1 MSAARPWLFIDS
13 ARDFGGHEVMLTH
26 FVEELAR
33 QNRVVPHVLA
43 PRDSRLRQQ
52 IERFAAPID
61 FGTGGNSKLA
71 RILTGCKDAMVCMR
85 AIRALKPELCIVA
98 QGCVLAQPACT
109 TAAWLL
115 GVPLVIYMPLV
126 DSCTSMGFRTGKLRD
141 WVARHGYSNQPDA
154 WITITEQQA
163 QSFAAWAGVTRPIFT
178 LANTV
183 EPALERAP
191 QNGGTPVAQVPR
203 VLVLG
208 RIEPHQKGLDLLVN
222 YLALTPEL
230 VGQVRVTLAGEGSF
244 QDAIKARMDCCPTLR
259 ELIELQPWSDT
270 LATLQ
275 QTDVLLIP
283 SRFEGVPLVMLEAMA
298 LGVPVIASDL
308 PGTRP
313 YLGSDSLFAVGDLQR
328 AFELVLSLRDATHQR
343 AVIDR
348 NRQAFAE
355 LASASVFAKSVS
367 TLTEQLLQLAEQHS
381 ARVERRRRFV

>member
-33 QNRVVPHVLA
+33 QNRVVPRVLA

-61 FGTGGNSKLA
+61 FGSAGTSKLA
-71 RILTGCKDAMVCMR
+71 RLWTGCQDAVVCMR
-85 AIRALKPELCIVA
+85 AIRALNPELCIVA
-98 QGCVLAQPACT
+98 QGCILAQPACT
-109 TAAWLL
+109 TIAWLL
-115 GVPLVIYMPLV
+115 DVPLVIYMPLV
-126 DSCTSMGFRTGKLRD
+126 DSCTSMGFRTGQIRD
-141 WVARHGYSNQPDA
+141 WITRHGYANQPDA

-178 LANTV
+178 LSNTV
-183 EPALERAP
+183 EPSIERAP
-191 QNGGTPVAQVPR
+191 LNGSAPVAQVPR

-222 YLALTPEL
+222 YLAETPSL
-230 VGQVRVTLAGEGSF
+230 IGQIRVTLAGEGSF
-244 QDAIKARMDCCPTLR
+244 RDEIEARMARCPTLR

-298 LGVPVIASDL
+298 SGVPVIASDL

-313 YLGSDSLFAVGDLQR
+313 YLGEDSLFAVGDLAR
-328 AFELVLSLRDATHQR
+328 AFELVLSLRDAAHQR
-343 AVIDR
+343 AVVAR

-355 LASASVFAKSVS
+355 RASASVFEKSVAM
-367 TLTEQLLQLAEQHS
+367 LTEQLQQLAQQHS
-381 ARVERRRRFV
+381 ESAQRRRRLV